1 MSSGITVGTLV
12 ALLAVLAFLGLV
24 TMVCIIIIAVLAGR
38 QCSLTARNNALL
50 RELLDRP
57 TTAPNITMPG
67 GVRPVRGS
75 AAAEEP
81 VSAGQTVPG
90 GVTAGVDK
98 LHGVPDRVAAQLMAI
113 VADELQIPLAEL
125 RFISI
130 RDITPDVK

>member
-38 QCSLTARNNALL
+38 QCSLAARNNALL

-57 TTAPNITMPG
+57 LTAPNITIPG
-67 GVRPVRGS
+67 RF
-75 AAAEEP
+75 
-81 VSAGQTVPG
+81 TVG
-90 GVTAGVDK
+90 EVK

-130 RDITPDVK
+130 RDVTPDVK